1 MRLYV
6 LSEVEAMD
14 RKLVIIGLLAVGALV
29 LLTKKKPRRNR
40 IKALSGITKARSGQQ
55 LLDEV
60 REMKNINQL
69 IKDLDANDENTKLN
83 DILKFLYT
91 KRSMATKDIPYLRGA
106 SLEYAKG
113 MSEYLTEQIMQ
124 IPPDLGDKSVKE
136 IWEMAKGKPP
146 TQMKLFGLS
155 AISLN
160 KRKVCKASE
169 SNKKIHCR
177 VQNPKEFGAFF
188 MRTSTTPGVKYV
200 MGITHDSEKAV
211 LQSVLFDK
219 HIWDT
224 RQAKTWFNRNIDRLL
239 KRDKKTLRLDD
250 LGKGKTHSEDYFTS
264 QPDMFQL
271 RRELVLTA
279 DDDEPEISILS
290 KDPLEDCLKRQG
302 WNPGA
307 IKKTQEAISAKLT
320 MDMFGR
326 VEKLNRDEIRLQDNI
341 QNCLERINK

>member
-1 MRLYV
+1 
-6 LSEVEAMD
+6 MD
-14 RKLVIIGLLAVGALV
+14 RKWLIIGLLAVGALV
-29 LLTKKKPRRNR
+29 LLTHKKPKRRR
-40 IKALSGITKARSGQQ
+40 IRALSGITKARSGQQ

-83 DILKFLYT
+83 DILGFLYT

-124 IPPDLGDKSVKE
+124 IPPDLGDKTVKE
-136 IWEMAKGKPP
+136 IWQMAKGKPP

-155 AISLN
+155 GLSLN
-160 KRKVCKASE
+160 RRKVCRADVTK
-169 SNKKIHCR
+169 KKIHCR

-200 MGITHDSEKAV
+200 MGMPLGTEKAV

-224 RQAKTWFNRNIDRLL
+224 RQAKTWFNRNINRLM

-250 LGKGKTHSEDYFTS
+250 LGKGKIHDEDYFS
-264 QPDMFQL
+264 PRQIDMFPGM
-271 RRELVLTA
+271 RRELVLEA
-279 DDDEPEISILS
+279 EDNASILTV
-290 KDPLEDCLKRQG
+290 DPLDVCLERQG
-302 WNPGA
+302 WEIP
-307 IKKTQEAISAKLT
+307 KVRKYQESISAKMT
-320 MDMFGR
+320 PDMFGK
-326 VEKLNRDEIRLQDNI
+326 VEKLSGKEVMLQETI
-341 QNCLERINK
+341 QQCLERITKR